1 MSGFAWT
8 EFYSEFATSL
18 LSYADERAILI
29 EKVKQIYINAKMKL
43 PTLEKEN
50 NIVDIDPFTVFGL
63 FNKGITN
70 DNRIAIL
77 SQIKE
82 LFRIS
87 ADVFD
92 YCFPSV
98 SKYSFTRRTT
108 VPERR
113 NRAIRFGMAIRPL
126 KVSAILHIRPRSA
139 VAPRMATRE
148 YTTMNGLITFSLNKN
163 SMQRAP

>member
-87 ADVFD
+87 ADVPTNFD
-92 YCFPSV
+92 GIPVLNNMSATFYHFSG
-98 SKYSFTRRTT
+98 
-108 VPERR
+108 ERGE
-113 NRAIRFGMAIRPL
+113 NDIDNLWDLFKAAISYADKQDNEGCWL
-126 KVSAILHIRPRSA
+126 ES
-139 VAPRMATRE
+139 
-148 YTTMNGLITFSLNKN
+148 
-163 SMQRAP
+163 